1 MKQRNAFTLIE
12 LLVVMGIMVLLMGIS
27 TVGFMGL
34 RRGAE
39 LRGGAMAVR
48 TTLMLARQQAVTKRQ
63 AVKVAFTANSMT
75 VSFSGV
81 NQTNRIT
88 YFSPGISV
96 TPPSPNPLEFLP
108 TGALA
113 AGAGFTAEV
122 IITEVPD
129 GGAPPKRIKVW
140 LLTGATKEM

>member
-1 MKQRNAFTLIE
+1 MKNRNAFTLIE

-27 TVGFMGL
+27 VMGFVGM

-63 AVKVAFTANSMT
+63 AVKVTFTANSMT
-75 VSFSGV
+75 VTFTAG
-81 NQTNRIT
+81 NQTNRTT
-88 YFSPGISV
+88 YFSPGIAI
-96 TPPSPNPLEFLP
+96 TPPTPNPLEFLP
-108 TGALA
+108 TGALTS
-113 AGAGFTAEV
+113 GAGFTADIMISEIPAV
-122 IITEVPD
+122 GTGTKTV
-129 GGAPPKRIKVW
+129 KVW